1 MWTEEYMWHC
11 DTLQPPLQGV
21 LFVVVVVFIF
31 LLSFY
36 VLWGRLQG
44 WRMNTKEQGYEWN
57 WGT

>member
-1 MWTEEYMWHC
+1 MWHC
-11 DTLQPPLQGV
+11 DILQPPLQDV
-21 LFVVVVVFIF
+21 LFVVVVFVF

-44 WRMNTKEQGYEWN
+44 WRMNTKEQGDEWV